1 MVSMRGTDGFYPPI
15 EPYATGRLRVS
26 DLHDLYYE
34 ECGNPR
40 GKPIVFLH
48 GGPGAGVIPVYRRA
62 FDPARYRIVLFDQRG
77 AGRSTPKG
85 ELRDNTTWHVVAD
98 IERLRTHLGIDRW
111 QVAGGS
117 WGGTLAVAYAQTHP
131 DRVTEMILRGVTLW
145 RKAEMDWNHKWG
157 ANWLFPEAWD
167 AFNALIPP
175 DDRDDLPRAYYRR
188 LIDPDATVRRAAAR
202 AWGEWES
209 AIVSLVPDAQFVDD
223 HAQAYEDSLSLMEC
237 HYTVNGAWLRSDTQ
251 LLDDLHGLRHI
262 PAVAVFGRYDLITP
276 VQIGWDMKRRWPEL
290 DLVVVP
296 DAGHAFTEP
305 GIARAMVQA
314 SDRFAGA

>member
-1 MVSMRGTDGFYPPI
+1 MATPGSDGFYPPI
-15 EPYATGRLRVS
+15 EPYRTGRLRVS
-26 DLHDLYYE
+26 DLHEVYCE
-34 ECGNPR
+34 ECGNR
-40 GKPIVFLH
+40 NGKPVVFLH
-48 GGPGAGVIPVYRRA
+48 GGPGAGLIPVYRRA
-62 FDPARYRIVLFDQRG
+62 FNPDRYRIVLFDQRG

-85 ELRDNTTWHVVAD
+85 ELRENTTWDIVAD
-98 IERLRTHLGIDRW
+98 IERLRAHLGIDRW

-145 RKAEMDWNHKWG
+145 RNAEMDWHHRKG
-157 ANWLFPEAWD
+157 ANWLFPEAWE

-175 DDRDDLPRAYYRR
+175 EERHDLPRAYYAR
-188 LIDPDATVRRAAAR
+188 LTDPDPSVRRTAAR
-202 AWGEWES
+202 AWGVWES
-209 AIVSLVPDAQFVDD
+209 AIVSLIPDAQFVDD
-223 HAQAYEDSLSLMEC
+223 HSQAYEDSLSLMEC
-237 HYTVNGAWLRSDTQ
+237 HYIVNGAWLRSDTQ
-251 LLDDLHGLRHI
+251 LLDDLYKLRRI

-276 VQIGWDMKRRWPEL
+276 VQIGWDMKQRWPEL

-314 SDRFAGA
+314 SDRFAGV